1 MVLERVNTSSK
12 GAAEAPTRG
21 RLTWMMLVPFLKLVK
36 DLMTSW
42 LMAST
47 DCFQLEEKP
56 RTSWVIRAVDR
67 QEVRQTDRK
76 CAEPG

>member
-1 MVLERVNTSSK
+1 
-12 GAAEAPTRG
+12 
-21 RLTWMMLVPFLKLVK
+21 MMLVPFLKLVK

-56 RTSWVIRAVDR
+56 RTSWVIRAAAG
-67 QEVRQTDRK
+67 QTDRK
-76 CAEPG
+76 SERQPDRKWTEPS